1 MKTITL
7 RQLCSPCS
15 PDYKHIYRESIT
27 INLILAYRFYNLIVH
42 CQMNC
47 DELDRRDSTNRWA
60 HQCFFHGLYGE
71 YCEWTTYTIILHHIT
86 LIFFR
91 IFIYQWAINI
101 YIYGKIIPNRSK
113 ISWLVHGLIHG
124 QLMTLCH
131 RNTLGDS
138 TWFNGPLAYYN
149 HSGLLLVAYHPNINP
164 Y

>member
-101 YIYGKIIPNRSK
+101 YIYMVRLYPIEVKYHDLFMAWFMGN
-113 ISWLVHGLIHG
+113 SWHCVTG
-124 QLMTLCH
+124 TLSGIQ
-131 RNTLGDS
+131 RDS
-138 TWFNGPLAYYN
+138 TDPWLTITIQGFY
-149 HSGLLLVAYHPNINP
+149 
-164 Y
+164 